1 MKNYYY
7 LVASLPSNNFN
18 DGPRLGKNMFLQE
31 CAKWL
36 SARDM
41 ETLRAADISYSKKNE
56 NDAEIISTWKTFDEE
71 LRTLLMAERF
81 GRKRGGQHQSARAL
95 SEALREG
102 TPLEKEIKYEK
113 IRWDFLE
120 EQGKQHFFD
129 IDRLVIYFLKL
140 QILERLSKFNKDEGE
155 KVFYN
160 LCEVNY
166 EKTIG

>member
-1 MKNYYY
+1 MNNYYY
-7 LVASLPSNNFN
+7 LVASLPSLDFK
-18 DGPRLGKNMFLQE
+18 DSPRVGKDVFLRE
-31 CAKWL
+31 CGKWL
-36 SARDM
+36 SPRDM
-41 ETLRAADISYSKKNE
+41 ETIRAAKISYSEKNE
-56 NDAEIISTWKTFDEE
+56 NDAKIISTWKMFDEE
-71 LRTLLMAERF
+71 LREMLSAERF
-81 GRKRGGQHQSARAL
+81 GRKRGEQHQSARAL

-120 EQGKQHFFD
+120 EQGKQHFFN

-140 QILERLSKFNKDEGE
+140 QILERLSNFNKDEGE

-166 EKTIG
+166 EKAIG